1 MHPHQCIAP
10 ESYCFL
16 LVMFFSG
23 EWEISAFDG
32 SLKSRGMSIYYSVR
46 SCDNGD
52 LPLVSHDRD
61 EDDISDYIDQ
71 LDLLPRGTRPR
82 NHTVIVRVC
91 EKALT
96 NNNTQSVNTANQNVT
111 DERGDERQSGC
122 KLKKVTLTSQGEPTL
137 MPEERIPEDILE
149 EIAKGEERMAAH
161 NGTGYGEERV
171 VRERR
176 QAEGKETDV
185 DMSSGALQ
193 DEGAGSRIGDQS
205 GEERTITEPAQIKAQ
220 ERKEMSSINNGAKE
234 DLEESIHILL
244 KGNPLVNKTASTGEP
259 TNSEDLDY
267 VHSEPEKL
275 KLYLQNLVQN
285 YTAVSN
291 NISGIGL
298 SMDYDDYREEVL
310 FSAGLCDF
318 YIY

>member
-1 MHPHQCIAP
+1 MHPHTCIAP
-10 ESYCFL
+10 ES
-16 LVMFFSG
+16 VSSSFFSG

-71 LDLLPRGTRPR
+71 IDLMPRGARPQ
-82 NHTVIVRVC
+82 NHTVMVRVC

-96 NNNTQSVNTANQNVT
+96 HNNTQSLNTANQNVT

-122 KLKKVTLTSQGEPTL
+122 KMKKVTLTSQGGEPTL
-137 MPEERIPEDILE
+137 MSEERIPEDILE
-149 EIAKGEERMAAH
+149 KIAKGEERMAAH
-161 NGTGYGEERV
+161 NETGYGEERV

-176 QAEGKETDV
+176 QAEGKESDV
-185 DMSSGALQ
+185 DISSGALQ
-193 DEGAGSRIGDQS
+193 DEGAGSRIQEQP
-205 GEERTITEPAQIKAQ
+205 GEERTLTEPAQIKAQ
-220 ERKEMSSINNGAKE
+220 ERKEMSSFNNGTKE
-234 DLEESIHILL
+234 DLEQSNHILL
-244 KGNPLVNKTASTGEP
+244 KSNPVVNKTASTGEP

-267 VHSEPEKL
+267 IHSEPEKL

-285 YTAVSN
+285 YTAVSSN
-291 NISGIGL
+291 MSGIGL
-298 SMDYDDYREEVL
+298 SMDYDDYRGEVL
-310 FSAGLCDF
+310 FSACLRDL